1 MAEFPHPILRRKSS
15 VDSDATSETSSMT
28 SISSG
33 GSVTSLTELK
43 KRVSFCENTDTYT
56 MMSEEEYDRKSVPV
70 SRLYYKDYCELRIM
84 RSQMLPSAYVFQ
96 C

>member
-1 MAEFPHPILRRKSS
+1 MPEFPHPILRRKSS
-15 VDSDATSETSSMT
+15 VDSDATSETGSM
-28 SISSG
+28 
-33 GSVTSLTELK
+33 TSLTE

-56 MMSEEEYDRKSVPV
+56 MMSEEEYDRKSVPI

-84 RSQMLPSAYVFQ
+84 RSQMIPGAYIFE

>member
-1 MAEFPHPILRRKSS
+1 MPEFPHPILRRKSS
-15 VDSDATSETSSMT
+15 VDSDATSETGSMT
-28 SISSG
+28 NLG
-33 GSVTSLTELK
+33 MAPLE
-43 KRVSFCENTDTYT
+43 KRVSFCENTDTFT
-56 MMSEEEYDRKSVPV
+56 MMSEEEYDRKSVPI